1 MYRSVSL
8 WSQPLCNRLWKCIQA
23 AASIVLETACVG
35 LRLFCQFP
43 LCQNVGQW
51 ALFESRL
58 RGWER
63 PINATP
69 AIRSCVHAATT
80 TSFYQKKQGHMFDQ
94 TIHTCLIGFYFFCLH
109 VLEHPVLSVRP
120 ARVGQCVDFVPQ
132 ALLWTPQIL
141 MFKVPKI
148 KTCKMRFRLFLQ
160 RLQRTRQSCASSVWI
175 WTKFGWRF
183 PAEFLYQTWL
193 SLMVF
198 SAKKINTIHQTNKF
212 KFIFVH
218 FHTMPPKVFM
228 QTTQNDAIVPEPYR
242 K

>member
-1 MYRSVSL
+1 ML
-8 WSQPLCNRLWKCIQA
+8 PLPPH
-23 AASIVLETACVG
+23 SIK
-35 LRLFCQFP
+35 
-43 LCQNVGQW
+43 
-51 ALFESRL
+51 
-58 RGWER
+58 RG
-63 PINATP
+63 
-69 AIRSCVHAATT
+69 
-80 TSFYQKKQGHMFDQ
+80 KG
-94 TIHTCLIGFYFFCLH
+94 TCLIKQFILASSVFIFCLH

-132 ALLWTPQIL
+132 ALPWTPQIL

-148 KTCKMRFRLFLQ
+148 KTCKMHFRSFLQ

-198 SAKKINTIHQTNKF
+198 YAQTINTIHQTNKF